1 MTIRSYLKN
10 DVIMSI
16 TTIFILIIIGVLGG
30 FLSGLMGVGGG
41 IVMIPMLI
49 FFLGFSQ
56 QQAQGTSLAVLAVPV
71 TALAA
76 YQYYKEGNIQWE
88 YALIM
93 AVCFVAGG
101 YLGSKLAIT
110 LDQKTLQ
117 RIFGV
122 VMLVISMKLIF
133 TK

>member
-1 MTIRSYLKN
+1 
-10 DVIMSI
+10 MSI
-16 TTIFILIIIGVLGG
+16 TTIFILIIIGLLGG

-41 IVMIPMLI
+41 IIMIPMLI

-76 YQYYKEGNIQWE
+76 YQYYKEGNIHWE

-101 YLGSKLAIT
+101 FLGSKLAIT

-122 VMLVISMKLIF
+122 VMLIISMKLIF

>member
-1 MTIRSYLKN
+1 
-10 DVIMSI
+10 MSI
-16 TTIFILIIIGVLGG
+16 TTILILIIIGVLGG

-41 IVMIPMLI
+41 IIMIPMLI

-76 YQYYKEGNIQWE
+76 YQYYKEGNIHWE

-122 VMLVISMKLIF
+122 VMLIISMKLIF

>member
-1 MTIRSYLKN
+1 
-10 DVIMSI
+10 MSI
-16 TTIFILIIIGVLGG
+16 TTIFLLIIIGLLGG

-41 IVMIPMLI
+41 FIMVPMLI

-76 YQYYKEGNIQWE
+76 YQYYKEGNIHWE

-101 YLGSKLAIT
+101 FLGSKLAIT

-122 VMLVISMKLIF
+122 VMLIISMKLIF

>member
-1 MTIRSYLKN
+1 
-10 DVIMSI
+10 MSL
-16 TTIFILIIIGVLGG
+16 TTVLILVIIGILGG

-41 IVMIPMLI
+41 IIMIPMLI
-49 FFLGFSQ
+49 FFLSFSQ

-76 YQYYKEGNIQWE
+76 YQYYKEGNIKWE

-93 AVCFVAGG
+93 AVFFVAGG

-122 VMLVISMKLIF
+122 IMLIISMKLIF